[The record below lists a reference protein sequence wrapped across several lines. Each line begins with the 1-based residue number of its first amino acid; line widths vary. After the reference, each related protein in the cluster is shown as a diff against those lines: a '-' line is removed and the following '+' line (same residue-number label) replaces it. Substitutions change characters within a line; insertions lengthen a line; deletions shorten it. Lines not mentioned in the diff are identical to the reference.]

1 MKNARDVVK
10 ACIKIGVDQSVAED
24 LPMDKV
30 VKEYCESEIKSLQDE
45 DWFKWVHAY
54 HWKFRKLNTRDSA
67 YIVLLP
73 CFFVR
78 CYFLDFPSTDISI
91 IQKGYHEIAE
101 KYEIDPITDKSKASL
116 SHLHCWGWGL
126 LSTRNG
132 LLQRVGLKE
141 SFRV

>member
-73 CFFVR
+73 CFIVR
-78 CYFLDFPSTDISI
+78 FHFLDFPLADILV
-91 IQKGYHEIAE
+91 IQKGYVEIAN
-101 KYEIDPITDKSKASL
+101 KYLNAPGVDTGKSLYLIVIVDVALTKIT
-116 SHLHCWGWGL
+116 
-126 LSTRNG
+126 RIP
-132 LLQRVGLKE
+132 LLQRVGHEKQH
-141 SFRV
+141 RG